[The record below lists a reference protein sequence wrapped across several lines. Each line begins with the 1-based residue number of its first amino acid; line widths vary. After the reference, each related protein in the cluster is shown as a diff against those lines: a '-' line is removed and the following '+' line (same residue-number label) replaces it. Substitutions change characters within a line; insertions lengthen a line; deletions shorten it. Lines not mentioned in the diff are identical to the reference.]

1 MEKSLVHKF
10 YRFSVLL
17 TFCVMLAGLARA
29 DTFHL
34 VDGRTI
40 TGDMVSQDENGFIV
54 KQPDDTY
61 ADRTPWGKL
70 TQENLKA
77 LQQNPKLAAFVEPFI
92 EVTQQ
97 EKREKTEIVLKD
109 VPRLTRPAGHS
120 LMAAFFTSGIG
131 IFMVLVLYAANIYA
145 GYEISIFRAQPAAL
159 VCGVAAVLPFVG
171 PILFLSMPTKL
182 RGAPTEEEAPMDEN
196 LEAAIAAEQAA
207 PGENPAKSTRR
218 AAGAAAAGP
227 ATADLP
233 ATKTFARGQFT
244 FNRRFFET
252 QVPTFF
258 AVMRSAADKDMVL
271 SIKSPR
277 GTHTV
282 QRITR
287 ISPNEMYVQVQ
298 KGHASEEIVVP
309 FAEIQEVQLKH
320 KDA

>member
-1 MEKSLVHKF
+1 MEKSLVHNF

-17 TFCVMLAGLARA
+17 AFCVMLAGFARA

-34 VDGRTI
+34 LDGRTI
-40 TGDMVSQDENGFIV
+40 VGDMVSQDENGFIV

-70 TQENLKA
+70 TQDNLKE
-77 LQQNPKLAAFVEPFI
+77 LQQNPKLTAFVEPFI

-97 EKREKTEIVLKD
+97 QKREKTEIVLKD
-109 VPRLTRPAGHS
+109 VPRLPRPPGHS
-120 LMAAFFTSGIG
+120 LIAAFFTSTMGLFIV
-131 IFMVLVLYAANIYA
+131 VLLYAANIYA
-145 GYEISIFRAQPAAL
+145 GYEVSIFRAQPAAL
-159 VCGVAAVLPFVG
+159 VCGVAAVLPVLG
-171 PILFLSMPTKL
+171 PIIFLAMPT
-182 RGAPTEEEAPMDEN
+182 RMQRAMTDEEAPMDEN
-196 LEAAIAAEQAA
+196 LEAAIAAEQEA

-218 AAGAAAAGP
+218 AAAGAGP
-227 ATADLP
+227 AVSNLP
-233 ATKTFARGQFT
+233 ATKTFPRGQFT

-258 AVMRSAADKDMVL
+258 GVVRSEADKDMVL
-271 SIKSPR
+271 SIKSLR

-282 QRITR
+282 QRISR
-287 ISPNEMYVQVQ
+287 ISSNEMYVQVQ
-298 KGHASEEIVVP
+298 KGHASEEIVVQ

>member
-17 TFCVMLAGLARA
+17 TFCVMLAGFARA

-40 TGDMVSQDENGFIV
+40 VGDMVSQDENGFIV

-70 TQENLKA
+70 TQDNLKE

-92 EVTQQ
+92 EVSQQ

-109 VPRLTRPAGHS
+109 VPRLSRPSGHS
-120 LMAAFFTSGIG
+120 LMAAFFTSGMG
-131 IFMVLVLYAANIYA
+131 LFMVFLLYAGNIYA
-145 GYEISIFRAQPAAL
+145 AYEISIFRAQPAAL
-159 VCGVAAVLPFVG
+159 VCGVAAVLPLVG
-171 PILFLSMPTKL
+171 SVIFLSMPTRL
-182 RGAPTEEEAPMDEN
+182 QRPMTEEEAPMDEN
-196 LEAAIAAEQAA
+196 LEAAIAAEQEAT
-207 PGENPAKSTRR
+207 PENPAKSTRR
-218 AAGAAAAGP
+218 AAAGAGAAAS
-227 ATADLP
+227 TLP
-233 ATKTFARGQFT
+233 ATKTFPRGQFT

-258 AVMRSAADKDMVL
+258 AVVRSEADKDMVL
-271 SIKSPR
+271 SIKSLR

-282 QRITR
+282 QRISR
-287 ISPNEMYVQVQ
+287 ISSNEMYVQVQ

>member
-1 MEKSLVHKF
+1 MEKSLVHNF
-10 YRFSVLL
+10 YRFGVFLA
-17 TFCVMLAGLARA
+17 FCLMVAGFARA

-40 TGDMVSQDENGFIV
+40 VGDMVSQDENGFIV

-92 EVTQQ
+92 EVSSQ

-109 VPRLTRPAGHS
+109 VPRLPRPAGHS
-120 LMAAFFTSGIG
+120 LIAAFFTSSIG

-145 GYEISIFRAQPAAL
+145 GYEISVFRAQPAAL
-159 VCGVAAVLPFVG
+159 VCGVAAVVPILG

-182 RGAPTEEEAPMDEN
+182 RGAPTEAEAPMDEN
-196 LEAAIAAEQAA
+196 LEAAIAAEQSA

-218 AAGAAAAGP
+218 AAAGAAQPAAS
-227 ATADLP
+227 DLP

-252 QVPTFF
+252 QVPSFF
-258 AVMRSAADKDMVL
+258 AVMRSAADKDLVL
-271 SIKSPR
+271 VIKATR

-287 ISPNEMYVQVQ
+287 ISPNEMYVQVP
-298 KGHASEEIVVP
+298 KGHSSEEIVIT